1 MLRTRNRARGG
12 GGGGVPFTPLSLG
25 ADLMAWYDATDSAT
39 ITHAAGVVSQ
49 WNDKSTNVRHI
60 SQAGATTL
68 RPTWNLTDSVSFDGG
83 DYLFNNTP
91 FMYANGGVA
100 IYAVVTI
107 PNSTGLALLAEGR
120 SSTATPLYVPV
131 WTEQPTSSPDVAMF
145 IRNDASSSTYVGTS
159 GLGGTFFDN
168 TKKIVRFVDTGSTF
182 TGYAAGVQAGVVAY
196 TRADPTTLDR
206 FTIGGLL
213 RNTFSSGII
222 GSISEII
229 IAKNDTYG
237 FEMEGY
243 LANKHGL

>member
-12 GGGGVPFTPLSLG
+12 GGVAAFSPSSLG
-25 ADLMAWYDATDSAT
+25 TDLMAWYDATDSST

-49 WNDKSTNVRHI
+49 WNDKSTNIRHI
-60 SQAGATTL
+60 SQAGASTL
-68 RPTWNLTDSVSFDGG
+68 RPTWNLSNAISFDGG
-83 DYLFNNTP
+83 DYLFRNDT
-91 FMYANGGVA
+91 FMYANGGAA

-120 SSTATPLYVPV
+120 STIANPLYVPV
-131 WTEQPTSSPDVAMF
+131 WTEQPSSSPDVAMF
-145 IRNDASSSTYVGTS
+145 VRNDASGTTYVGTN

-168 TKKIVRFVDTGSTF
+168 TKKIVRFVDTGVTF

-196 TRADPTTLDR
+196 ARSGVLTLDR
-206 FTIGGLL
+206 FAIGGLL
-213 RNTFSSGII
+213 RNTFGSGII